1 MSDKLLSF
9 FLLFDK
15 LYKNRKEKGR
25 KMKRKSNKSLYLGVG
40 CLLGFALWTFLIS
53 FVDVKSIG
61 PNGSEVGFSYL
72 NELVHSLTGVHMW
85 LYTVTDWLGLVPI
98 GVAFGFAI
106 LGLVQLIKRRSFFKV
121 DFDILA
127 LGGFYLIVMGVYAF
141 FEYTV
146 INYRPVLI
154 NGYLEASYPSSTTL
168 LVMTVMPTALMQF
181 RERIKRRLLSRC
193 VSAVIILFILFMV
206 AGRLISGVHWLT
218 DIVGGAL
225 LSAGLVMLYY
235 SAVKLKKE
243 R

>member
-1 MSDKLLSF
+1 
-9 FLLFDK
+9 
-15 LYKNRKEKGR
+15 
-25 KMKRKSNKSLYLGVG
+25 MKRKSNKSLYLGVG

-61 PNGSEVGFSYL
+61 PNGSEVGFSCL

-127 LGGFYLIVMGVYAF
+127 LGVFYLIVMGVYAF

-168 LVMTVMPTALMQF
+168 LVMCVMSTSVMQLNGRIKNTAL
-181 RERIKRRLLSRC
+181 RK
-193 VSAVIILFILFMV
+193 AVEIIQIAFIAFMV
-206 AGRLISGVHWLT
+206 IGRLISGVHWFT
-218 DIVGGAL
+218 DIVGSIL
-225 LSAGLVMLYY
+225 ISVGLVSLYY
-235 SAVKLKKE
+235 RTK
-243 R
+243 